1 MAPKA
6 GALGVSRILVSA
18 LAETQKV
25 QPQAQR
31 GQSEGGPSLCNLLCG
46 CTTAWAGRLAAS
58 FSPACCAFW
67 LQHGLYTPETLEA
80 EGPDIAGCSEPG
92 RGRESSATS
101 FGSLCH
107 SSGAD
112 ACIKGHGQNLVESS
126 EAYEKRRRL
135 RARGCGGHGS
145 GGSGSSPGRP
155 GRPGCPGP
163 AGAQADA
170 CHGGHGGHGHG
181 DLGERREALEGAD
194 VGCLLC

>member
-1 MAPKA
+1 MSSYYGSSGSRRGDEWTWTSWSQSTSWHHSGGWNGSGGSQAAMAHSSNKDGWWWGDSQGWSNGAQSWYSRKPNEAKA
-6 GALGVSRILVSA
+6 
-18 LAETQKV
+18 K
-25 QPQAQR
+25 
-31 GQSEGGPSLCNLLCG
+31 
-46 CTTAWAGRLAAS
+46 
-58 FSPACCAFW
+58 
-67 LQHGLYTPETLEA
+67 A
-80 EGPDIAGCSEPG
+80 EGPDIAGCSEP
-92 RGRESSATS
+92 
-101 FGSLCH
+101 
-107 SSGAD
+107 GAD